1 MTRIQL
7 YLKQTI
13 TYNVALMLMKNV
25 REFLETFGGISV
37 RLCQTLKFL
46 VTGQINFKQVME
58 QSSRFAV
65 DSLPITLSIVA
76 MTAIILAMQIAPE
89 MVKQGGKDYIGLL
102 VSLTMI
108 REIGVIMSGFAIISM
123 IGSSQASELA
133 TMRVTEQ
140 IDAMKA
146 LKVSPFKY
154 LFLPRIV
161 AGFIMMPFVVIIAS
175 TFGIL
180 AGGLTAMTAA
190 KDVTWLCYITSV
202 WQGLYIRDINI
213 MLFKSA
219 CFGGCISLISSSCGY
234 DATGG
239 AKGVGIATT
248 KAVVWS
254 FVAIVIIDCIFA
266 VAFYM

>member
-1 MTRIQL
+1 MAKVRL

-13 TYNVALMLMKNV
+13 TYQLTLMFLRHI
-25 REFLETFGGISV
+25 REFLETFGEIARQFV
-37 RLCQTLKFL
+37 YVLRYLLTF
-46 VTGQINFKQVME
+46 QINFKQVME

-65 DSLPITLSIVA
+65 DSLPITLSIVS
-76 MTAIILAMQIAPE
+76 MTAIILAMQVAPE

-102 VSLTMI
+102 VALTMV

-133 TMRVTEQ
+133 TMKVTDQ
-140 IDAMKA
+140 MDAMNV

-154 LFLPRIV
+154 LFLPRV
-161 AGFIMMPFVVIIAS
+161 LAGVIMMPFVVTIAS
-175 TFGIL
+175 AVGIL
-180 AGGLTAMTAA
+180 AGALTSMIAA
-190 KDVTWLCYITSV
+190 KDVTWLCYVTSV

-213 MLFKSA
+213 MLFKAS
-219 CFGGCISLISSSCGY
+219 CFGGAISLISSSCGY
-234 DATGG
+234 SAKGG

-266 VAFYM
+266 VAFYF

>member
-1 MTRIQL
+1 MAKIRL

-13 TYNVALMLMKNV
+13 TYQLAIMFLKHV
-25 REFLETFGGISV
+25 REFLETFGEIAHQFVHTMRFLIS
-37 RLCQTLKFL
+37 F
-46 VTGQINFKQVME
+46 QINFKQVME

-65 DSLPITLSIVA
+65 DSLPITLSIVS
-76 MTAIILAMQIAPE
+76 MTAIILAMQVAPE

-133 TMRVTEQ
+133 TMQVTDQ
-140 IDAMKA
+140 IDAMEV

-154 LFLPRIV
+154 LFLPRV
-161 AGFIMMPFVVIIAS
+161 LAGTIMMPFVVIIAS
-175 TFGIL
+175 AVGIL

-190 KDVTWLCYITSV
+190 KDVTWLCYVTSV

-219 CFGGCISLISSSCGY
+219 CFGGTISLISSSCGY
-234 DATGG
+234 AAKGG

-266 VAFYM
+266 VAFYF

>member
-1 MTRIQL
+1 MAKFRL

-13 TYNVALMLMKNV
+13 TYQLILMFLRHV
-25 REFLETFGGISV
+25 REFFETFGSIAYQLIQV
-37 RLCQTLKFL
+37 LKYIFSFQ
-46 VTGQINFKQVME
+46 VNFKQVME
-58 QSSRFAV
+58 QASRFAV
-65 DSLPITLSIVA
+65 DSLPITLSIVS
-76 MTAIILAMQIAPE
+76 MTAIILSMQVAPE

-102 VSLTMI
+102 IALTMV

-123 IGSSQASELA
+123 IGSAQASELA

-140 IDAMKA
+140 IDAMEV

-154 LFLPRIV
+154 LFLPRV
-161 AGFIMMPFVVIIAS
+161 LAGVIMMPFVVIISS
-175 TFGIL
+175 TVGIL
-180 AGGLTAMTAA
+180 AGGLTAMTAG
-190 KDVTWLCYITSV
+190 KDVTWLCYTTSV

-213 MLFKSA
+213 MLLKSA
-219 CFGGCISLISSSCGY
+219 CFGGAISLISSSCGY
-234 DATGG
+234 SAQGG

-266 VAFYM
+266 VAFYF